1 MMHTCFCVQEPVIN
15 PPFAG
20 ITKPFSLMTPN
31 LLQMERLALAVF
43 FWRMFGCVTSVSSP
57 VSTLDEQSLYAHL
70 SEIQMFTAS
79 CFLLDCDRCFIVCLQ
94 INSHV
99 GFDPVQNNTISSSA
113 LNASDAYVIAMG
125 NNE

>member
-1 MMHTCFCVQEPVIN
+1 
-15 PPFAG
+15 
-20 ITKPFSLMTPN
+20 
-31 LLQMERLALAVF
+31 
-43 FWRMFGCVTSVSSP
+43 
-57 VSTLDEQSLYAHL
+57 
-70 SEIQMFTAS
+70 MFTAS
-79 CFLLDCDRCFIVCLQ
+79 CFLLDCERCFFVCLQ